1 MLKKRIIPILLIK
14 NGSIVKT
21 VKFQNPR
28 IVGDIRSTVQ
38 IFKNRLADELC
49 IVDIDARKNKLINFE
64 LINEIAKIAN
74 MPLTVSGNINTLD
87 DAHKLFDCGV
97 DKLMIRS
104 LLFEDI
110 KTANKIADKFGSQ
123 SIIGCVDYIKF
134 KARAVCIYG
143 ANNDKKSVTVE
154 EFFKKINKFGIGEI
168 LLNSI
173 DNDGLMKGYDLA
185 TFKSLKN
192 FTKKPII
199 LSGGCG
205 SLENALD
212 AFKAGVGAISAG
224 SLFYWVG
231 ESIISLKSYLEKNQI
246 LVRMK

>member
-1 MLKKRIIPILLIK
+1 MYCRYRCK
-14 NGSIVKT
+14 
-21 VKFQNPR
+21 
-28 IVGDIRSTVQ
+28 
-38 IFKNRLADELC
+38 
-49 IVDIDARKNKLINFE
+49 KNKVINFQ

-87 DAHKLFDCGV
+87 EAQKLFDCGV

-104 LLFEDI
+104 LLFENI
-110 KTANKIADKFGSQ
+110 KNVDKISNKFGSQ
-123 SIIGCVDYIKF
+123 SIIGCIDYIK
-134 KARAVCIYG
+134 KNNSRLCVYG
-143 ANNDKKSVTVE
+143 ANNDKTNLNVE
-154 EFFKKINKFGIGEI
+154 DFFKKVNNLGIGEI
-168 LLNSI
+168 LLNSV
-173 DNDGLMKGYDLA
+173 DNDGLMNGYDLD
-185 TFKSLKN
+185 TFKFLKT

-205 SLENALD
+205 SLKNALD
-212 AFKAGVGAISAG
+212 AFKEGAAAIAAG